1 MPLLHRKGVL
11 SMAEYWERQ
20 PGESDK
26 AFEAFST
33 YRDMG
38 ASRSLEKTGQ
48 TLGKSKAMMETWS
61 RKFSWVERV
70 SAWEDEQDKIMR
82 KMQIEEISEMRK
94 YHADIAREM
103 LEKALEGLRHLEP
116 EELNAVSISRLVEVA
131 SKLEQKSR
139 GDTTDAVEMREAE
152 EKQPNPVMFYLPSN
166 GRNPELE
173 TNTVDEPTEE

>member
-1 MPLLHRKGVL
+1 MPKP
-11 SMAEYWERQ
+11 WERQ
-20 PGESDK
+20 DGESDK
-26 AFEAFST
+26 AFEAFCT

-38 ASRSLEKTGQ
+38 SER
-48 TLGKSKAMMETWS
+48 TLQKVSQELNKSKTLMSRWS
-61 RKFSWVERV
+61 SENNWVERIQ
-70 SAWEDEQDKIMR
+70 AWEDEQDRILRQEQIKDIKKMR
-82 KMQIEEISEMRK
+82 QR
-94 YHADIAREM
+94 HADLAMQM
-103 LEKALEGLRHLEP
+103 LEKALEGVQYLDP
-116 EELNAVSISRLVEVA
+116 EELGAAGISRLVEVA

>member
-1 MPLLHRKGVL
+1 MPKP
-11 SMAEYWERQ
+11 WERQ

-26 AFEAFST
+26 AFEAFCT

-38 ASRSLEKTGQ
+38 SERTLQKVGEK
-48 TLGKSKAMMETWS
+48 LGKSKTLMDRWS
-61 RKFSWVERV
+61 SENKWVDRV
-70 SAWEDEQDKIMR
+70 SAWEDEQDRILRQEQIKDIKKMR
-82 KMQIEEISEMRK
+82 QR
-94 YHADIAREM
+94 HADLAMKM
-103 LEKALEGLRHLEP
+103 LEKALEGIQYLEP

-152 EKQPNPVMFYLPSN
+152 EKQASPVMFYMPSN

-173 TNTVDEPTEE
+173 ETIAEEPTDE